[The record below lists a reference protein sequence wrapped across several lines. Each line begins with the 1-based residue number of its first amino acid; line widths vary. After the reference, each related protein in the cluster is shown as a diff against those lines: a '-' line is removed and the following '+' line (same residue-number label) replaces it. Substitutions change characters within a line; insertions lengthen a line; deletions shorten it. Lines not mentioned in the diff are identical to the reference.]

1 MRRIDALLPSA
12 SSVGMLIALS
22 LFCTAGIAQASDCDW
37 SQAQTSLDR
46 LLLQRLAMGGASLA
60 AGTQGF
66 TSHIHH
72 SGDFDDGTVVS
83 LASASKLLSAIVIL
97 RLVDQ
102 GLIDLDTPVSNYLP
116 EFTGTKG
123 SMTVRQMFSH
133 TSGLPGNRN
142 PSLQSDPNLWIL
154 NDDSLTLAESVDL
167 IGCCVDLIG
176 APGELFSYGGFS
188 MQVAGRVAEVVS
200 NADWEALVERQLKG
214 PLQLTSIDYQGL
226 GSTRNYRIG
235 GSARSSLRDYR
246 RVLEMLANGGL
257 YRGERFLSETAMAA
271 LLDDQMAGKPIVYAP
286 PLALDPGWGYGF
298 GGWLHYDETGT
309 EVVAMSSK
317 GAFDALPWFRP
328 NDQDWGMIYV
338 ENLGASLNEDVLRL
352 FDEINEQLDNPAC
365 KAPFNFTANAGL
377 SGIWFDPDADGQGLL
392 IDLIPERGQAFAG
405 WMTWDILDPS
415 QVAGIGD
422 AGQRWFTLQGT
433 LEGPV
438 ATLDIYNARNGRF
451 AVDAD
456 VSNEIVGAAEIE
468 FHDCAS
474 ATLRFDMMRSD
485 DEPEPLSG
493 QINFIRLTPDQYCA
507 SELP

>member
-12 SSVGMLIALS
+12 GMLIALS
-22 LFCTAGIAQASDCDW
+22 LLCLAPIAQASDCDW

-46 LLLQRLAMGGASLA
+46 LLLQRPAMGGASLA
-60 AGTQGF
+60 AGTQAF
-66 TSHIHH
+66 TSQIRH
-72 SGDFDDGTVVS
+72 SGDFDDDTVVS
-83 LASASKLLSAIVIL
+83 LASASKLLSAIVVL

-102 GLIDLDTPVSNYLP
+102 GLIDLDMPVSNYLP
-116 EFTGTKG
+116 GFTGTKG

-167 IGCCVDLIG
+167 IGCCVGLI
-176 APGELFSYGGFS
+176 AEPGEQFSYGGFS

-214 PLQLTSIDYQGL
+214 PLELTSIDYQGL
-226 GSTRNYRIG
+226 GITRNYRIG

-246 RVLEMLANGGL
+246 RVLEMLANGGI
-257 YRGERFLSETAMAA
+257 YRGERFLSEAAMAV
-271 LLDDQMAGKPIVYAP
+271 LLDDRMAGKPIIYAP
-286 PLALDPGWGYGF
+286 PIATDLELGYGF
-298 GGWLHYDETGT
+298 GGWLHYDASGT
-309 EVVAMSSK
+309 EITAVSSK

-328 NDQDWGMIYV
+328 KHHDWGMIHV
-338 ENLGASLNEDVLRL
+338 ENFGTSLNDEVFQL
-352 FDEINEQLDNPAC
+352 FSAINEQLDNPDC
-365 KAPFNFTANAGL
+365 KTPFEFTANAGL
-377 SGIWFDPDADGQGLL
+377 SGIWFDPHADGQGLL

-405 WMTWDILDPS
+405 WMTWDIVDPS

-456 VSNEIVGAAEIE
+456 VSNEIVGAAEIK

-474 ATLRFDMMRSD
+474 ATLRFEMMRSD

-493 QINFIRLTPDQYCA
+493 EIEFIRLTPDQYCA